1 MCGIFAA
8 IRTNG
13 FFTDSEK
20 ILLEKSVEMVKYRG
34 PDALKVKYY
43 SSNEY
48 TSKDNVFLGHNRLAI
63 IDLSSDG
70 IQPFTN
76 DNKIHIVFNGEI
88 YNYIELRKEL
98 QAKGYTFKTKTDT
111 EVIINLYKAEGV
123 EGFGKMN
130 GMWAFILYDSEKK
143 TVVVS
148 RDRFAVKPLYYILAD
163 DTYYFGSEIKQ
174 LLPFL
179 KKYNLNLNTFGNYLH
194 NFLADYS
201 NETMFSEV
209 NKVPPKC
216 SFVIDLKSKEIQLKK
231 YWDYQLLDFSN
242 RKQSDLNEEFSYLL
256 NNSVQIR
263 LRSDVKVGNTL
274 SGGLDSS
281 SIAVIANEI
290 SPMPIEN
297 VSVIS
302 KNPKISEEKY
312 VDALI
317 KNNDIKVTKIAFDE
331 IDCWDMVEEVIW
343 HNDEP
348 ILSLST
354 IAHFNMMKLFHE
366 KTDIT
371 VILSGQ
377 GGDES
382 LGGYN
387 KYFFE
392 NLKELNRNGKYAKLA
407 KEAIYILPKFIN
419 EFKLTNAQRYLNP
432 SLRNKS
438 FIENSC
444 GLPYTNDFITKSNT
458 FRDRQI
464 LDIDKY
470 SVPALNHYEDRTAM
484 ASSLEIR
491 LPFLD
496 FRLVNFNLNLPIE
509 YKIKNGFTKS
519 ILREN
524 MSQLPKEIAWRKDKK
539 GFDVNENDFV
549 NFKNWKR
556 IETLFTNSKLQ
567 QFEIIDEIF
576 VKDEIK
582 NYLLRKNKYWIRDI
596 NRLIFSEIWL
606 RKFF

>member
-1 MCGIFAA
+1 MCGVFAA
-8 IRTNG
+8 IRMNG
-13 FFTDSEK
+13 FFTDLEK
-20 ILLEKSVEMVKYRG
+20 KLLKKSVEMVKYRG
-34 PDALKVKYY
+34 PDATKMTYY
-43 SSNEY
+43 SSNENS
-48 TSKDNVFLGHNRLAI
+48 TEDNIFLGHNRLAI

-88 YNYIELRKEL
+88 YNYIELREEL
-98 QAKGYTFKTKTDT
+98 QGKGYTFKTQTDT
-111 EVIINLYKAEGV
+111 EVIINLYIAEGV

-130 GMWAFILYDSEKK
+130 GMWAFILYDSETKK
-143 TVVVS
+143 VVIS
-148 RDRFAVKPLYYILAD
+148 RDRFAVKPIYYILAN

-179 KKYNLNLNTFGNYLH
+179 NSYHLNLNTFGNYLH
-194 NFLADYS
+194 NFLVDYS
-201 NETMFSEV
+201 NETMFLEV
-209 NKVPPKC
+209 NKVPPKH
-216 SFVIDLKSKEIQLKK
+216 SFIINLQSKEIELKK
-231 YWDYQLLDFSN
+231 YWDYELLDFSK
-242 RKQSDLNEEFSYLL
+242 RKSADLNEEFSYLL
-256 NNSVQIR
+256 RDSVQIR

-290 SPMPIEN
+290 SPIPIEN
-297 VSVIS
+297 ISVIS

-317 KNNDIKVTKIAFDE
+317 KNNDIKVTKVAFDE
-331 IDCWDMVEEVIW
+331 IDSWDMVEEVIW

-354 IAHFNMMKLFHE
+354 VAHFNMMKLFHE

-392 NLKELNRNGKYAKLA
+392 NLKELNRNRQYAKLV
-407 KEAIYILPKFIN
+407 KESLFLLPKFNN
-419 EFKLTNAQRYLNP
+419 EFKLTNAHRYLSP
-432 SLRNKS
+432 RFRNKS
-438 FIENSC
+438 IIENTC
-444 GLPYTNDFITKSNT
+444 NLQFNNGFNTKSNS
-458 FRDRQI
+458 FRERQI
-464 LDIDKY
+464 LDIDQY

-496 FRLVNFNLNLPIE
+496 FRLVNFNLNLPVE
-509 YKIKNGFTKS
+509 YKIKNGFTKH

-524 MSQLPKEIAWRKDKK
+524 ISQLPKEIAWRTDKK
-539 GFDVNENDFV
+539 GFDVNENNFV
-549 NFKNWKR
+549 NLKNWER
-556 IETLFTNSKLQ
+556 VEALLTNSKLQ
-567 QFEIIDEIF
+567 QFEIIDESF
-576 VKDEIK
+576 VKSEIK
-582 NYLLRKNKYWIRDI
+582 SYLLGKRKYWVRDI